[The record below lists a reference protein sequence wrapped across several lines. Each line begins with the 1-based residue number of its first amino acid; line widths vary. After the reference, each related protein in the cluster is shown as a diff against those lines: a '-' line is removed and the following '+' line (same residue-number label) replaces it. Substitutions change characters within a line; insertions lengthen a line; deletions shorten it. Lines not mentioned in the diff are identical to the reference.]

1 MNRHLRNPALTRLGD
16 TLFHSS
22 LAVPP
27 ARPST
32 PASLSPSFQQFRS
45 TLRVPCPFRP
55 DHIWAEDKWTLLTS
69 PALCVSWRT
78 ITKDAVKRYS
88 CLKQVTFR
96 SQICFLNLI
105 IRGNQAGIKR
115 VIHWT
120 LEGKKKTTKNK
131 LTSIKCFTTQHSKA
145 LYVLLHHHQETSMSS
160 TDNTTRK
167 INGLHLEDGMNEPL
181 LNSCYTLTT
190 TSGQAGDLPA
200 PLPACTAF
208 ACYTTALRR
217 WDERSSSTRH
227 APRFWGSPAGQGLTL
242 TRRRTLRG
250 RPSCSLRLPQR
261 VLR

>member
-45 TLRVPCPFRP
+45 TLRVPRPFRP

-120 LEGKKKTTKNK
+120 LEGKKNNK
-131 LTSIKCFTTQHSKA
+131 KQTYF
-145 LYVLLHHHQETSMSS
+145 
-160 TDNTTRK
+160 N
-167 INGLHLEDGMNEPL
+167 
-181 LNSCYTLTT
+181 
-190 TSGQAGDLPA
+190 
-200 PLPACTAF
+200 
-208 ACYTTALRR
+208 
-217 WDERSSSTRH
+217 
-227 APRFWGSPAGQGLTL
+227 
-242 TRRRTLRG
+242 
-250 RPSCSLRLPQR
+250 
-261 VLR
+261 